1 MAATKKAVTKKAAT
15 KKAVVKKA
23 ATAVAPADLN
33 VVEGPL
39 AFTNKEAQNLVM
51 IGKNQDTI
59 LIAAVGLLDIAVDT
73 GNRLLALKDA
83 VKKHGGKWKEWAQT
97 ENNLPFS
104 YEQSTRYQKLAA
116 NPTEFALV
124 KADGVTS
131 IEEAVRQ
138 IEYIKKPE
146 KQAAAEAKAAAK
158 AATPA
163 AAPRKPVAATL
174 NAAFDVLEGLD
185 LDDLRQIQEY
195 VNDRITELQ
204 EAANAEIG
212 EVDEDDDDDADDDAS
227 VVAEVA
233 AGVDPLS

>member
-51 IGKNQDTI
+51 IGKNQDRI
-59 LIAAVGLLDIAVDT
+59 LKAAVGLLDIAVDT

-146 KQAAAEAKAAAK
+146 KQAAAEAKAAEK
-158 AATPA
+158 A
-163 AAPRKPVAATL
+163 AAPAATAKAVPFTI
-174 NAAFDVLEGLD
+174 NAAFDMLNTMTLE
-185 LDDLRQIQEY
+185 DLRAIQGFVAE
-195 VNDRITELQ
+195 RIEELVQ
-204 EAANAEIG
+204 AE
-212 EVDEDDDDDADDDAS
+212 VDDDDDANANAEIDAAAD
-227 VVAEVA
+227 VAEA
-233 AGVDPLS
+233 AEDVSDHVDPLS